1 MKHLP
6 GVNPLRRQWLRA
18 SGSWLTLVAAL
29 GSGWLLPARAWAAWN
44 RAAFEARAQAVA
56 LKQLGATG
64 AIESADILI
73 KAPDVAENGA
83 FVNITVSSQIAGT
96 RAISVLVEKNRYPLI
111 ATFRF
116 GPGVEAFVSTRI
128 KMGESSTLR
137 AVVEADGQFYTA
149 ATSVLV
155 TLGGCG

>member
-1 MKHLP
+1 MSGLP

-29 GSGWLLPARAWAAWN
+29 GSGWLLPARALAAWN

-56 LKQLGATG
+56 LKQLGVSG
-64 AIESADILI
+64 AIESDDIVI

-83 FVNITVSSQIAGT
+83 FVPITVSSRIAGT
-96 RAISVLVEKNRYPLI
+96 RAISVLVEKNRNPLI

-116 GPGVEAFVSTRI
+116 GPGAEAFVSTRI

-137 AVVEADGQFYTA
+137 VVVEADGQFYTA

>member
-1 MKHLP
+1 MSGLP
-6 GVNPLRRQWLRA
+6 GINPLRRQWLRA
-18 SGSWLTLVAAL
+18 SGSWLTLVAVL

-56 LKQLGATG
+56 LKQLGVSG
-64 AIESADILI
+64 AIESDDIVI
-73 KAPDVAENGA
+73 QAPDVAENGA
-83 FVNITVSSQIAGT
+83 VVPITVSSRIAGT

-116 GPGVEAFVSTRI
+116 GPGAEAFVSTRI

-137 AVVEADGQFYTA
+137 VVVEADGQFYTA

>member
-1 MKHLP
+1 MSGLP
-6 GVNPLRRQWLRA
+6 GINPLRRQWLRA
-18 SGSWLTLVAAL
+18 SGSWLSLAAAL
-29 GSGWLLPARAWAAWN
+29 GSGWLLPTRAWAAWN

-56 LKQLGATG
+56 LKQLGVSG
-64 AIESADILI
+64 AIESDDIVI

-83 FVNITVSSQIAGT
+83 VVPITVSSRIAGT

-137 AVVEADGQFYTA
+137 VVVEADGQFYTA

>member
-1 MKHLP
+1 MNRLP

-18 SGSWLTLVAAL
+18 SGSWLTIAAAL
-29 GSGWLLPARAWAAWN
+29 GSGWLLPVRALAAWN
-44 RAAFEARAQAVA
+44 RAAFEARAESVA
-56 LKQLGATG
+56 LKQLGASG

-73 KAPDVAENGA
+73 KAPDVAEDGA
-83 FVNITVSSQIAGT
+83 YVNITVSSQISGT
-96 RAISVLVEKNRYPLI
+96 RAISLLVEKNRYPLI